1 MNPTVDNLRQKLAEE
16 YWLSKLVKVAVSPT
30 DTKPAS
36 GMHTSQVR
44 LEAPGLE
51 GVQSLAKGNVIAEY
65 TLYLSV
71 YRFLLNKYFREAAV
85 LIASPDLK
93 VNGLASRSDRL
104 LFYALDFLPENTFKE
119 ILQIAQGEIQTALQ
133 HHQYDYIDLVIALR
147 NKGIDEYSPLQFGFC
162 YIPANEPSRWMD
174 EVGFQLI
181 ASKDQDSS
189 LQLNIRYDETKYET
203 ELVQQFLR
211 HFSRLV
217 VQLKN
222 NLATKASEIDYLAE
236 AEIHQLLHT
245 FDTPPAA
252 GTAATIV
259 ETFEAQVRRFPD
271 RVALVFE
278 GKTWTYQALNQQANQ
293 LAHFFREEYE
303 IGPESM
309 VGVMIDRSE
318 WVIISILG
326 ILKAGAAFVPID
338 PHNPRERIGYII
350 SDARLS
356 AMVIQSQY
364 LFDLEG
370 FDGHLFAV
378 DIQADELSTDTE
390 NPVRLS
396 SPQHLAYVIYTSGT
410 TGNPKG
416 VMVENGSVVN
426 YAGWFKNA
434 FGVTEHDSSVLL
446 ASYAFDLG
454 YTSIW
459 GTLLAGGSL
468 HLLSLDYAQ
477 APDKLLAYVAAQGIS
492 FIKTTPSLFY
502 ILTHVPAFQT
512 VRLPLRLILLGGE
525 HLRTDDVATFLEQYP
540 DTQFINHY
548 GPTEATIGTIVHAID
563 PEGLESVGRH
573 SVIGKPIANSEV
585 LILDETSRPVPVGVE
600 GELCIGGAG
609 LARGYLQKEALT
621 AARFIAHPYR
631 KGERLYR
638 TGDYGKWTPDGTV
651 VLLGRKDDQVKI
663 RGYRVELG
671 EVKNG
676 LLQHPT
682 VEDAAV
688 LVQNHAGDQQMVA
701 YLVGKGTLNINELRA
716 FLGEFLPEYMIPNH
730 FVSLHHFPLTA
741 NGKLDYKALAATQRE
756 AIRSGN
762 DYLSPGNEVESYLVE
777 VWQEILD
784 SDRIG
789 VNDNFFDLGGHSLL
803 LVKMN
808 ARLKSR
814 YPKVSITDLFA
825 YTTIAQLAAFILT
838 EEGQADIEIADAL
851 IALPEEYFIDDGE
864 EEGAGFDFQFR
875 LGASLLKEMNAVATE
890 AGVTNYDIL
899 LATFMYALGQ
909 LTEQDEIAAQVLDPG
924 GQVNVLRIAFSEIE
938 DVVGLYQ
945 QVREQQGNEEAVGYE
960 ITELNQVRFAGAR
973 THAVIPFFHRK
984 EALPTAV
991 QALDHFDILLEID
1004 EKPGAVYV
1012 ILEYNRFRLRHEK
1025 MEMLFQLY
1033 LSVLQSLTQ
1042 VDQTSQG
1049 NK

>member
-1 MNPTVDNLRQKLAEE
+1 MNSTVDNLRQKLAEE
-16 YWLSKLVKVAVSPT
+16 YWLSKLAKAPVSPT

-36 GMHTSQVR
+36 GMHTAQARV
-44 LEAPGLE
+44 EASWLE

-65 TLYLSV
+65 TLYVSV
-71 YRFLLNKYFREAAV
+71 YRFLLSKYFQEAAS

-93 VNGLASRSDRL
+93 VSQLASRPDRL
-104 LFYALDFLPENTFKE
+104 LFYALDFSPENTFKE

-133 HHQYDYIDLVIALR
+133 HHQYNYIDLVIALR
-147 NKGIDEYSPLQFGFC
+147 NKGIDENGPLQFGFC
-162 YIPANEPSRWMD
+162 YTPANEPSRWMD

-181 ASKDQDSS
+181 ISKDSDAF
-189 LQLNIRYDETKYET
+189 LQLTIRFDETKYET
-203 ELVQQFLR
+203 GLVQQFLR

-217 VQLKN
+217 AQLKS

-236 AEIHQLLHT
+236 AEFHQLLHT
-245 FDTPPAA
+245 FNTRPQ
-252 GTAATIV
+252 GGMNATIV
-259 ETFEAQVRRFPD
+259 ETFEEQVRCFPD

-309 VGVMIDRSE
+309 VGIMIDRSE
-318 WVIISILG
+318 WIIISILG

-350 SDARLS
+350 GDARLS
-356 AMVIQSQY
+356 AIVIQSQY

-378 DIQADELSTDTE
+378 DIQADDLSTSTE

-396 SPQHLAYVIYTSGT
+396 SSQNLAYVIYTSGT

-434 FGVTEHDSSVLL
+434 FGVTERDSSVLL

-502 ILTHVPAFQT
+502 ILTHIPAFQM
-512 VRLPLRLILLGGE
+512 VRLPLRLVLLGGE
-525 HLRTDDVATFLEQYP
+525 HLRPDDVATFLEHYP
-540 DTQFINHY
+540 ETRFVNHY
-548 GPTEATIGTIVHAID
+548 GPTEATIGTIVNAID
-563 PEGLESVGRH
+563 PKALGSDGRH
-573 SVIGKPIANSEV
+573 SLIGKSIANSEV
-585 LILDETSRPVPVGVE
+585 LILDEASRLVPVGVE

-609 LARGYLQKEALT
+609 LARGYLHKEALT
-621 AARFIAHPYR
+621 AARFIPHPYR

-638 TGDYGKWTPDGTV
+638 TGDYGKWTPDGMV

-688 LVQNHAGDQQMVA
+688 LVGNHAGDQQMVA
-701 YLVGKGTLNINELRA
+701 YLVTKGTLNTSELRT
-716 FLGEFLPEYMIPNH
+716 FLGGFLPEYMIPNH

-741 NGKLDYKALAATQRE
+741 NGKLDYKALATMQRE
-756 AIRSGN
+756 AVRSGN
-762 DYLSPGNEVESYLVE
+762 EYLSPGNEVESYLVE

-789 VNDNFFDLGGHSLL
+789 INDNFFDLGGHSLL

-825 YTTIAQLAAFILT
+825 YTTIAQLANFILK

-851 IALPEEYFIDDGE
+851 IVLPEEYFIDNGE
-864 EEGAGFDFQFR
+864 EEEAVFDFQFR
-875 LGASLLKEMNAVATE
+875 LDASLLKEMNAVAAE
-890 AGVTNYDIL
+890 AGVTVTNYDIL
-899 LATFMYALGQ
+899 LAMFMYALGQ
-909 LTEQDEIAAQVLDPG
+909 LTEQDEIAAQVLNPDG
-924 GQVNVLRIAFSEIE
+924 RVNVLRIAFSEIE

-945 QVREQQGNEEAVGYE
+945 QVREKQGNEEAVTYH
-960 ITELNQVRFAGAR
+960 ITELNQVRFAGERA
-973 THAVIPFFHRK
+973 HAIVPFVYRK
-984 EALPTAV
+984 ETLPAAG
-991 QALDHFDILLEID
+991 QALDLFDMLLEID
-1004 EKPGAVYV
+1004 EKPGAIQV

-1025 MEMLFQLY
+1025 METLFQLY
-1033 LSVLQSLTQ
+1033 LSVLQSLTRA
-1042 VDQTSQG
+1042 DQAP
-1049 NK
+1049 